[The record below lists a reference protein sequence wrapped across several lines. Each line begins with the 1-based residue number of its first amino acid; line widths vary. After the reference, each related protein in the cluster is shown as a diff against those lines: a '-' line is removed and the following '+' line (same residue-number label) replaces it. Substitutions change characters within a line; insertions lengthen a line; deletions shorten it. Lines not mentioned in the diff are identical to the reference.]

1 MKKLILFPVVVLL
14 IATMVSIPNMWES
27 PGEGYNVSRNISSTV
42 LNNVTERVQYWQG
55 LYGMDVD
62 PLMGSDYLEW
72 FVNWE
77 ESYYGEIYDDLY
89 EYLNTQFSTGLTDQ
103 IRNLHEKMATELTVK
118 VSELRDPTG
127 DGRYITSEEVYDLID
142 TSSYFVKALTYE
154 QNLTFSRE
162 VSNDQS
168 FEMYSV
174 FAAYYAEYGNPSGA
188 DLIAWQLTNATK
200 VKVAMYNKLNQLF
213 DPSTPDV
220 EPEWRINF
228 PGLITLRKSVD
239 YSNKQHESMAN
250 ELTRLIKDSEAL
262 PERAEVTAIIRL
274 DGDIWEQLE
283 IMEGKGFAL
292 DPNYIWIG
300 ILVGII
306 TMALLVGVKVFDSGL
321 SDSTVSMVVMVSSYY
336 LVWMLLSI
344 GSSGLIRGVPMIGLP
359 IWVGLTFMYTLGV
372 MGGLN
377 GGNE

>member
-1 MKKLILFPVVVLL
+1 MVVLL

-42 LNNVTERVQYWQG
+42 LNNVTERVQYWQD

-77 ESYYGEIYDDLY
+77 ESYYGEIHDDLY

-103 IRNLHEKMATELTVK
+103 IRSLHEKMATELTVK

-142 TSSYFVKALTYE
+142 TSSYFVKELTYE

-162 VSNDQS
+162 VSNEQS

-174 FAAYYAEYGNPSGA
+174 FAAYYAKYGNPSGA

-250 ELTRLIKDSEAL
+250 ELTRLIKDSEER

-372 MGGLN
+372 MGNLN
-377 GGNE
+377 GDGE